1 MGEKIW
7 RITQAVLDEICTT
20 SIGPY
25 SYSCLD
31 DLCCKFQIQCI
42 VFSGLLAQPIYF
54 FPLNEMEPRA
64 DLPCIFLQE
73 VVSLD
78 PNSKAQFHMNVIIKP
93 EMVYPKKY
101 ACRNCF
107 QLVSIQSQHK
117 YCSKLK
123 TCWFCGRKKLKPGH
137 WFDALMVGRYCP
149 SALENHP
156 AVEYRH
162 EPCPVVMKIL
172 PQFAV
177 SKNIRPT
184 A

>member
-1 MGEKIW
+1 
-7 RITQAVLDEICTT
+7 
-20 SIGPY
+20 
-25 SYSCLD
+25 
-31 DLCCKFQIQCI
+31 
-42 VFSGLLAQPIYF
+42 
-54 FPLNEMEPRA
+54 
-64 DLPCIFLQE
+64 
-73 VVSLD
+73 
-78 PNSKAQFHMNVIIKP
+78 MNVIIKP

-162 EPCPVVMKIL
+162 KPCPSCHENIATVCCFRKHKANCNGKTRCKKCYQLIYAFRGEKLEDKVAAHQCNLRKCLLCYEDIKLEDMKSHCCKL
-172 PQFAV
+172 ARVTFP
-177 SKNIRPT
+177 RGYL
-184 A
+184 